1 MNKKRIG
8 IIGVGKVGST
18 LAYLLAVKNIYYQI
32 LLKDIQNINI
42 DEISLDLSQAAKAA
56 NSKTIITSTQHNE
69 LFSDCDLIVITDDIY
84 NTFNQNKDN
93 LLPADSDT
101 ITKMIINTTIDNPDA
116 IVIIVSNSLEA
127 MIYSA
132 IKNSKWSRN
141 KIIGM
146 GGILDNSRMSH
157 FIQEKLD
164 FIAEEISSVIIGGK
178 GDNMVPL
185 TNVSTVNGKTLNEL
199 FSKHEIQDIVHKTKT
214 HSYRSIQ
221 KDHENS
227 YYYSTAFS
235 VLLMVESIL
244 LDKKE
249 VYPCS
254 IMLEG
259 EYGYHNV
266 VAGVPVQLG
275 NRGVEKV
282 IQIDLNE
289 EQKHSFSKSIDYS
302 RALVQQ
308 LNKKEKYEFK
318 NRK

>member
-8 IIGVGKVGST
+8 IIGVGRVGST

-32 LLKDIQNINI
+32 LLKDIQNNNI
-42 DEISLDLSQAAKAA
+42 DEISLDLSQTAKAA

-69 LFSDCDLIVITDDIY
+69 LFSDCDLIVITADIY
-84 NTFNQNKDN
+84 NTLNQNKDN
-93 LLPADSDT
+93 LLPADSET
-101 ITKMIINTTIDNPDA
+101 ITKMIINTTIDNPHA
-116 IVIIVSNSLEA
+116 IIIIVSNSLEA

-132 IKNSKWSRN
+132 LKTSKWSRN

-164 FIAEEISSVIIGGK
+164 FIAEEISSVIIGGQ

-185 TNVSTVNGKTLNEL
+185 TNVSTVNGKVLNEL
-199 FSKHEIQDIVHKTKT
+199 FSQHEIQEIVHKTKT
-214 HSYRSIQ
+214 NSYRSIKQ
-221 KDHENS
+221 DHENS
-227 YYYSTAFS
+227 DYYSTAFS

-259 EYGYHNV
+259 EYGYYNV

-275 NRGVEKV
+275 KRGVEKV
-282 IQIDLNE
+282 IQMNLSE
-289 EQKHSFSKSIDYS
+289 EQKYSFSKFIDSS
-302 RALVQQ
+302 RALIKL
-308 LNKKEKYEFK
+308 LNKKEKNEFK